1 MRRRRPQ
8 KQTSKLQPGGELLG
22 GSEGFLVARTPI
34 NESGGSITRDGK
46 PSARRDT
53 REQR

>member
-8 KQTSKLQPGGELLG
+8 KQASKLQPGGELLW
-22 GSEGFLVARTPI
+22 GSEGVLGARRPI
-34 NESGGSITRDGK
+34 GESWGSITGDGK
-46 PSARRDT
+46 PSARRDS